1 MWLTL
6 HFSWSVY
13 FSIYNNVHPRH
24 GPRLPPHITRHD
36 AHHTHHVLRWT
47 QTHRHVTPT
56 HEKLQQIQWLSQL
69 RQLLW
74 NQLPLFRV
82 YSPEWFVITVCVAS
96 ADYIFIPYPYRVVW
110 LLLWSQNRPTLDSDC
125 LAHAHK
131 FCALVS
137 VSKIPATARETAG
150 AEDHTGNSALTTT
163 NLYSYTDSLISLP
176 LGWERYI
183 NSLKCNIS

>member
-13 FSIYNNVHPRH
+13 FSIYNNVHPPR

-56 HEKLQQIQWLSQL
+56 HKKLQQIQLLSQL

-82 YSPEWFVITVCVAS
+82 YFPEWFVITVCVAS

-110 LLLWSQNRPTLDSDC
+110 LLLWSQNRPTLDSVC
-125 LAHAHK
+125 LAYAHE
-131 FCALVS
+131 FRTLT
-137 VSKIPATARETAG
+137 SKYIWNIFLQSHVKRQGQRITRETRLLLL
-150 AEDHTGNSALTTT
+150 LT
-163 NLYSYTDSLISLP
+163 YTVTQIV
-176 LGWERYI
+176 
-183 NSLKCNIS
+183 

>member
-36 AHHTHHVLRWT
+36 ACYTHHVLRCT
-47 QTHRHVTPT
+47 QTHRHATPT

-82 YSPEWFVITVCVAS
+82 YFPEGFVITVYVAT

-110 LLLWSQNRPTLDSDC
+110 LLLWSQEPSNIGQCLPRIRARVSHTSFGIEDTCNRTWNGRGRGSRVRNSFTILLYYSSYIDS
-125 LAHAHK
+125 
-131 FCALVS
+131 
-137 VSKIPATARETAG
+137 
-150 AEDHTGNSALTTT
+150 
-163 NLYSYTDSLISLP
+163 YYTH
-176 LGWERYI
+176 
-183 NSLKCNIS
+183 C